1 MANMFEGRITQLQGL
16 SSDMDQELTDL
27 STDPVNNSER
37 IAILIHR
44 KESIQNEIARLNQ
57 LAIDLENGT
66 PI

>member
-1 MANMFEGRITQLQGL
+1 MFEGRITQLQGL